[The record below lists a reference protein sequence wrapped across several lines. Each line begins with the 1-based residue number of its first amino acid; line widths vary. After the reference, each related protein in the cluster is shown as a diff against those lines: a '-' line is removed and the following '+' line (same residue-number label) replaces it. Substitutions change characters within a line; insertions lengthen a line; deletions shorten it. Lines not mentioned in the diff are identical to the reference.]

1 MQTHPKPISVDAW
14 DILEGG
20 PYLKYS
26 YSFLP
31 FHNLEINVTPLDFL
45 VTHVKTMLP
54 FSFLILLV
62 VCRKTG
68 KDIWKRW
75 SVKSCVK
82 QPLPAWHWLPYL
94 W

>member
-1 MQTHPKPISVDAW
+1 M
-14 DILEGG
+14 GG

-45 VTHVKTMLP
+45 VIIYVRTMLP

-68 KDIWKRW
+68 KDMEKMER
-75 SVKSCVK
+75 
-82 QPLPAWHWLPYL
+82 
-94 W
+94 